1 MNYKKILLIS
11 AVLAL
16 PIAIVYTIYKP
27 SPTTLSDDV
36 VVVDTTSNV
45 NTVEVI
51 SVALDSLIT
60 EIDDLQGKILDSLS
74 SISTVKVKDLKKK
87 RK

>member
-16 PIAIVYTIYKP
+16 PITIIYSTYKP

>member
-1 MNYKKILLIS
+1 MNYKKILIIS

-16 PIAIVYTIYKP
+16 PLTIIYTIYKP
-27 SPTTLSDDV
+27 SSTTSSDDV
-36 VVVDTTSNV
+36 VAVDTTSNV

-74 SISTVKVKDLKKK
+74 SFPSVKVKDLKKK

>member
-16 PIAIVYTIYKP
+16 PIAIIYSTYKP
-27 SPTTLSDDV
+27 APTTLSDDV

-60 EIDDLQGKILDSLS
+60 EIDDFQGKILDSLS
-74 SISTVKVKDLKKK
+74 STPAVKVKDLKKE

>member
-16 PIAIVYTIYKP
+16 PITIIYSTYKP

-36 VVVDTTSNV
+36 VVVDTTSKV

-60 EIDDLQGKILDSLS
+60 EIDDFQGKILDSLS
-74 SISTVKVKDLKKK
+74 NMPTVKVKDLKKK

>member
-16 PIAIVYTIYKP
+16 PLTVVYTMYKP
-27 SPTTLSDDV
+27 CSTASNDDV

-51 SVALDSLIT
+51 SGALDSLIT
-60 EIDDLQGKILDSLS
+60 EIDDFQGKILDSLS
-74 SISTVKVKDLKKK
+74 SMPAVKVKDLKKK

>member
-16 PIAIVYTIYKP
+16 PITIIYSTYKP

-60 EIDDLQGKILDSLS
+60 EIDDFQGKILDSLS
-74 SISTVKVKDLKKK
+74 SMPAVKVKDLKKK

>member
-16 PIAIVYTIYKP
+16 PITIIYSTYKP

-36 VVVDTTSNV
+36 VVVDSTSKV

-60 EIDDLQGKILDSLS
+60 EIDDFQGKILDSLS
-74 SISTVKVKDLKKK
+74 NMPAVKVKDLKKK

>member
-16 PIAIVYTIYKP
+16 PITIIYSTYKP

-60 EIDDLQGKILDSLS
+60 EIDDFQGKILDSLS
-74 SISTVKVKDLKKK
+74 NMPAVKVKDLKKE

>member
-16 PIAIVYTIYKP
+16 PITIIYSTYKP

-36 VVVDTTSNV
+36 VVVDTTSKV

-60 EIDDLQGKILDSLS
+60 EIDDFQGKILDSLS
-74 SISTVKVKDLKKK
+74 SMPAVKVKDLKKK